1 MDFQPVY
8 SLDGL
13 EVRQQNK
20 RPTIVGR
27 FPYNALAVLSDRG
40 TVRKETI
47 KPGAFDYALKDPA
60 RDVNLLVGHSFDRP
74 VASKLGGSLTFED
87 GEEFLQ
93 FVATIPEG
101 AERASHITDLLIML
115 GSGLIKGISPGF
127 RVPPKDVVPNA
138 EKLIPEPGN
147 PGVMIRQL
155 FQLLL
160 YELSFV
166 TRPAYEA
173 SQAELRSLRNLETR
187 PTHPVRRFLP

>member
-13 EVRQQNK
+13 EVRQQNN

-27 FPYNALAVLSDRG
+27 FPYNALAVLADRG

-47 KPGAFDYALKDPA
+47 KPKAFDFAIKDPA
-60 RDVNLLVGHSFDRP
+60 RDVHLLVGHSFDKP
-74 VASKLGGSLTFED
+74 IASKLTGNLEFNDT
-87 GEEFLQ
+87 EEFLE
-93 FVATIPEG
+93 FIATIPEG

-115 GSGLIKGISPGF
+115 GSGLIKGVSPGF
-127 RVPPKDVVPNA
+127 RVPPKDAVPNA
-138 EKLIPEPGN
+138 ESLVPEPGN
-147 PGVMIRQL
+147 PGVMIRVL
-155 FQLLL
+155 AQLLL

-173 SQAELRSLRNLETR
+173 SRAELRSLRNLETR
-187 PTHPVRRFLP
+187 PTRRIILP